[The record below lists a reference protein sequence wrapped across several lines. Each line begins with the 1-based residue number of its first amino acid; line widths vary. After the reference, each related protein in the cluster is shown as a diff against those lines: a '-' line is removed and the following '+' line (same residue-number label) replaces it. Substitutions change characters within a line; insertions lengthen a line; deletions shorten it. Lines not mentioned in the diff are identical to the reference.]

1 MQFTPAAQHH
11 IDQAAAALET
21 GDYDTAHTYL
31 DAAADTTP
39 QDRILL
45 AFIIHTTRHH
55 RDHN

>member
-21 GDYDTAHTYL
+21 GDYTLAHQHL

-39 QDRILL
+39 EDRILL
-45 AFIIHTTRHH
+45 AFIINATRQHAG
-55 RDHN
+55 R